1 MIINNKA
8 LDKYQSEFEKKFH
21 ELESNYNSTGSLH
34 TYNTMHKYDD
44 LIQIIRLARQQLN
57 GRCHSCER
65 HDRNI
70 DNAIK
75 KYEMYKETDMA
86 ELENYNEF
94 ISELKSLKL

>member
-1 MIINNKA
+1 MIINNKL
-8 LDKYQSEFEKKFH
+8 LDKYQIEFEKKYR
-21 ELESNYNSTGSLH
+21 ELEANYNSTGSLH

-70 DNAIK
+70 DNTIK
-75 KYEMYKETDMA
+75 KYEMYQKTNMTGF
-86 ELENYNEF
+86 ENFEEF
-94 ISELKSLKL
+94 ISELKSLKF